1 VKKLLLF
8 LLVSVG
14 LNAHFKYPLK
24 LILIFLFLTK
34 SFGFNNEGNLFL
46 VAPTINNINP
56 TEYCYNNPQNIT
68 ISGTNLAS
76 VTTVYIGTT
85 NIPDITV
92 SNTTIIINSIPVGT
106 PSGLI
111 RVVAPDGDDQSVVIF
126 EVSNLPNTPG
136 SISGN
141 SQLYIGSTEYNFSVV
156 PVSGADAYVWTF
168 SPNISADVVY
178 GGNPTNE
185 RTLRFSVPNTVA
197 LGDYTLS
204 VYAQNSCGD
213 GSSSSLKSFNVGQL
227 PNDAGEVTEVSNATF
242 NYQAIV
248 KDSDGNPVTN
258 NQVKFKFSLM
268 HQSSTATPVYVE
280 EHELVTPPDDVVN
293 LSVGGGTVL
302 NGTFSNIDWSQNVF
316 MKEELDTGS
325 GYQDMGTRQIASVPV
340 AEYAKRVAGLNT
352 TSSTIS
358 LDSDIS
364 SFNTT
369 GVVSATG
376 FKGSGDEITLTDSG
390 TITTLLEL
398 IEGLKNEIELLK
410 QSNSSSSTSNG
421 DANTSLIYTISDF

>member
-1 VKKLLLF
+1 
-8 LLVSVG
+8 
-14 LNAHFKYPLK
+14 LK
-24 LILIFLFLTK
+24 LILILLLAIK
-34 SFGFNNEGNLFL
+34 SYGFNNEENLFL

-111 RVVAPDGDDQSVVIF
+111 RVVAPDGDDQSVAIF
-126 EVSNLPNTPG
+126 DISNLPNTPG

-141 SQLYIGSTEYNFSVV
+141 SQLCRGSTEYNFSVD

-204 VYAQNSCGD
+204 VYR
-213 GSSSSLKSFNVGQL
+213 
-227 PNDAGEVTEVSNATF
+227 
-242 NYQAIV
+242 AI
-248 KDSDGNPVTN
+248 
-258 NQVKFKFSLM
+258 
-268 HQSSTATPVYVE
+268 
-280 EHELVTPPDDVVN
+280 
-293 LSVGGGTVL
+293 
-302 NGTFSNIDWSQNVF
+302 
-316 MKEELDTGS
+316 
-325 GYQDMGTRQIASVPV
+325 TR
-340 AEYAKRVAGLNT
+340 
-352 TSSTIS
+352 
-358 LDSDIS
+358 
-364 SFNTT
+364 
-369 GVVSATG
+369 
-376 FKGSGDEITLTDSG
+376 
-390 TITTLLEL
+390 
-398 IEGLKNEIELLK
+398 
-410 QSNSSSSTSNG
+410 
-421 DANTSLIYTISDF
+421 